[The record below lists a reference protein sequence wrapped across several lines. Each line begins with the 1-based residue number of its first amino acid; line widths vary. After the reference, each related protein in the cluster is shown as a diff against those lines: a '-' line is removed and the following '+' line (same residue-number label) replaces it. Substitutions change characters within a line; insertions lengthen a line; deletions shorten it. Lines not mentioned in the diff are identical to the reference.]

1 MYDVERLR
9 KAILPLIPEIWI
21 RVLEDR
27 NLVDNFISNIIR
39 EIIADRRFV
48 KQTGIWFWKKFYFKP
63 YVIVWL
69 LNTLRLKQFQSAFS
83 WENSPEGWDVWD
95 NANCSIIMLEDIDRT
110 RRNYLNRKEENYEN
124 PKI

>member
-1 MYDVERLR
+1 MYDVEQLR
-9 KAILPLIPEIWI
+9 EKILPLIPEIWM

-48 KQTGIWFWKKFYFKP
+48 KQTGIWLWKKFHFKP
-63 YVIVWL
+63 EVVIWL
-69 LNTLRLKQFQSAFS
+69 RKTLRLKEFTRAFS
-83 WENSPEGWDVWD
+83 WERSPEGWDVWAD
-95 NANCSIIMLEDIDRT
+95 ANCSVIMLEDIDRT
-110 RRNYLNRKEENYEN
+110 RRNYLTKKEENYEN